1 MTETPTVYLVDDDPA
16 VRKSLSLALGLAG
29 YDVRACES
37 AEAFFQVCPRG
48 GQPGCLVLDLR
59 MPGMDG
65 LSLQQ
70 AMKQR
75 GCTIPVIFISA
86 DGNIP
91 VTVQAVK
98 EGAIDFLE
106 KPFSTEVLIARIEDA
121 LEQDRRQREQE
132 VEKLQVR
139 ERFGQLTPR
148 EREVMQLA
156 TNGLSNKEIARQ
168 LDISPRTV
176 ENHRARVMEKML
188 ADNIAELCHMIAL
201 CPELKGPAVAD

>member
-1 MTETPTVYLVDDDPA
+1 MTDKPTVFLVDDDPA
-16 VRKSLSLALGLAG
+16 VRKSLSMSLGLAG
-29 YDVRACES
+29 YEVRACES
-37 AEAFFQVCPRG
+37 AEAFFAICPARG
-48 GQPGCLVLDLR
+48 EPGCLILDLR

-70 AMKQR
+70 AMKRR

-98 EGAIDFLE
+98 EGAVDFLE
-106 KPFSTEVLIARIEDA
+106 KPFSTDVLIARIEDA
-121 LEQDRRQREQE
+121 LEQDRRRREE
-132 VEKLQVR
+132 ESEKTLVL
-139 ERFGQLTPR
+139 ERSGQLTPR

-156 TNGLSNKEIARQ
+156 TDGLSNKEIARL

-188 ADNIAELCHMIAL
+188 ADNIAELCHMVAV
-201 CPELKGPAVAD
+201 CPELKDPAGN